1 MGPPGVQSDAATAAK
16 DGGRPVGTKNEKSPN
31 SKGRAPR
38 TSSPASA
45 PFVAANGSRA
55 SRGGDVDPVG
65 APASKRVLRTQG
77 RRTMRKLLDAAMV
90 AFEERGYHNTRV
102 NDVCEIA
109 KTSHGTFYLYFSNK
123 EDLLRALVT
132 ECAAEAQGLYDALNT
147 LPADGGKP
155 QWEDVHRWVTAFSQ
169 LWQRYAP
176 LFRAWTDLTGI
187 DPELVDIMRD
197 TFIALSGALAKQ
209 IGPDSTGHFMDPD
222 VAGMATLAML
232 DRFHYFLEFVG
243 RPIDGAAL
251 ETMTTM
257 VYRAF
262 VDPNA

>member
-1 MGPPGVQSDAATAAK
+1 MGSPGGQSDAATATEDRGRA
-16 DGGRPVGTKNEKSPN
+16 GGTQKTGV
-31 SKGRAPR
+31 SKGSAR
-38 TSSPASA
+38 TASA
-45 PFVAANGSRA
+45 PPGAVTPPNGSRA
-55 SRGGDVDPVG
+55 LPAGEADAVG
-65 APASKRVLRTQG
+65 APASKRVLRSQG

-102 NDVCEIA
+102 NDVVEIA

-132 ECAAEAQGLYDALNT
+132 EAAGEAQSLYDALNT

-155 QWEDVHRWVTAFSQ
+155 QWEDVHRWVTAFSE

-187 DPELVDIMRD
+187 DPELVAIMRE
-197 TFIALSGALAKQ
+197 TFTAMANALSKQ
-209 IGPDSTGHFMDPD
+209 IVPDSSGHFMDPD

-232 DRFHYFLEFVG
+232 DRFHYFLEFSG
-243 RPIDGAAL
+243 RTIDEAAL

>member
-1 MGPPGVQSDAATAAK
+1 MGSPGDQSDAATTTKDRGRAGGAKKTAAS
-16 DGGRPVGTKNEKSPN
+16 KSP
-31 SKGRAPR
+31 SGTGSA
-38 TSSPASA
+38 ASGA
-45 PFVAANGSRA
+45 GTPPNGSRA
-55 SRGGDVDPVG
+55 LRASEADAVG
-65 APASKRVLRTQG
+65 APASKRVLRSQG

-90 AFEERGYHNTRV
+90 AFDERGYHNTRV
-102 NDVCEIA
+102 NDVVEIA

-132 ECAAEAQGLYDALNT
+132 EAAGEAHSLYDALNT

-155 QWEDVHRWVTAFSQ
+155 QWEDVHRWVTAFSE

-187 DPELVDIMRD
+187 DPELVDIMRE
-197 TFIALSGALAKQ
+197 TFTAMANALSKH
-209 IGPDSTGHFMDPD
+209 IVPDSSGHFMDPD

-232 DRFHYFLEFVG
+232 DRFHYFLEFSG
-243 RPIDGAAL
+243 RTIDEAAL

>member
-1 MGPPGVQSDAATAAK
+1 MGSPGVQPDAATATK
-16 DGGRPVGTKNEKSPN
+16 DRGRTPGVKKAAS
-31 SKGRAPR
+31 SKGSTATAASR
-38 TSSPASA
+38 TGAGTSP
-45 PFVAANGSRA
+45 NGSRA
-55 SRGGDVDPVG
+55 FPDGEADAVG
-65 APASKRVLRTQG
+65 APASKRVLRSQG

-90 AFEERGYHNTRV
+90 AFDERGYHNTRV
-102 NDVCEIA
+102 NDVVEIA

-132 ECAAEAQGLYDALNT
+132 EAAGEARNLYDALNT

-155 QWEDVHRWVTAFSQ
+155 QWEDVHRWVTAFSE

-187 DPELVDIMRD
+187 DPELVDIMRE
-197 TFIALSGALAKQ
+197 TFVSLSAALAKQ
-209 IGPDSTGHFMDPD
+209 IWPDSTGHFMDPD

-243 RPIDGAAL
+243 RPIDDAAL

>member
-1 MGPPGVQSDAATAAK
+1 MGSPGVRSDAATPTK
-16 DGGRPVGTKNEKSPN
+16 DGGHPAGPRKAPT
-31 SKGRAPR
+31 SKGSTRTAAPR
-38 TSSPASA
+38 IGSGTP
-45 PFVAANGSRA
+45 PHGSRA
-55 SRGGDVDPVG
+55 FPGGEADAVG
-65 APASKRVLRTQG
+65 APASKRVLRSQG

-90 AFEERGYHNTRV
+90 AFDERGYHNTRV
-102 NDVCEIA
+102 NDVVEIA

-132 ECAAEAQGLYDALNT
+132 EAAGEARNLYDALNT

-155 QWEDVHRWVTAFSQ
+155 QWEDVHRWVTAFSE

-176 LFRAWTDLTGI
+176 LFRAWTDLTGV
-187 DPELVDIMRD
+187 DPELVDIMRE
-197 TFIALSGALAKQ
+197 TFTALSGALAKQ
-209 IGPDSTGHFMDPD
+209 IWPDSSGHFMDPD

-243 RPIDGAAL
+243 RPIDDAAL

>member
-1 MGPPGVQSDAATAAK
+1 MGSPEGQSDAATATE
-16 DGGRPVGTKNEKSPN
+16 DGGRAGGTKRTAAP
-31 SKGRAPR
+31 KGSSRTAAARSEAGAP
-38 TSSPASA
+38 P
-45 PFVAANGSRA
+45 NGSRGLRA
-55 SRGGDVDPVG
+55 SEADPVG
-65 APASKRVLRTQG
+65 APASKRVLRSQG
-77 RRTMRKLLDAAMV
+77 KRTMRKLLDAAMV
-90 AFEERGYHNTRV
+90 AFDERGYHNTRV
-102 NDVCEIA
+102 NDVVEIA

-132 ECAAEAQGLYDALNT
+132 EAAGEAHGLYDALNT

-155 QWEDVHRWVTAFSQ
+155 QWEDVHRWVTAFSE

-187 DPELVDIMRD
+187 DPELVDIMRE
-197 TFIALSGALAKQ
+197 TFTAMANALSKQ
-209 IGPDSTGHFMDPD
+209 IVPDSSGHFMDPD

-232 DRFHYFLEFVG
+232 DRFHYFLEFSG
-243 RPIDGAAL
+243 RTIDEAAL

>member
-1 MGPPGVQSDAATAAK
+1 MGSPGVQSDAATATKDPGRSAGAK
-16 DGGRPVGTKNEKSPN
+16 KTAT
-31 SKGRAPR
+31 SKGSRGTA
-38 TSSPASA
+38 TSRSGADTP
-45 PFVAANGSRA
+45 PNGSRA
-55 SRGGDVDPVG
+55 FRAGDVDAVG
-65 APASKRVLRTQG
+65 APASKRVLRSQG

-102 NDVCEIA
+102 NDVVEIA

-132 ECAAEAQGLYDALNT
+132 EAAGEAQSLYDALNT
-147 LPADGGKP
+147 MPADGSKP
-155 QWEDVHRWVTAFSQ
+155 QWEDVHRWVTAFSE

-187 DPELVDIMRD
+187 DPELVAIMRD
-197 TFIALSGALAKQ
+197 TFNAMAGALAKQ
-209 IGPDSTGHFMDPD
+209 IWPDSSGHFMDPD

-243 RPIDGAAL
+243 RPIDDAAL

>member
-1 MGPPGVQSDAATAAK
+1 MGSPGVQSDAATATKDLERAAGNKRTAAAK
-16 DGGRPVGTKNEKSPN
+16 GSSPSTSAPSATGAPGN
-31 SKGRAPR
+31 GPR
-38 TSSPASA
+38 TLPASEA
-45 PFVAANGSRA
+45 DA
-55 SRGGDVDPVG
+55 VG
-65 APASKRVLRTQG
+65 APASKRVLRSQG

-102 NDVCEIA
+102 NDVVEIA

-132 ECAAEAQGLYDALNT
+132 EAAGEAQSLYDALNT

-155 QWEDVHRWVTAFSQ
+155 QWEDVHRWVTAFSE

-187 DPELVDIMRD
+187 DPELVAIMRE
-197 TFIALSGALAKQ
+197 TFNSMAGALAKQ
-209 IGPDSTGHFMDPD
+209 IWPDSSGHFMDPD

-243 RPIDGAAL
+243 RPIDEAAL

>member
-1 MGPPGVQSDAATAAK
+1 MGSPEAQSDAATATK
-16 DGGRPVGTKNEKSPN
+16 DHGRAASTGKSAA
-31 SKGRAPR
+31 SKGTSGT
-38 TSSPASA
+38 TSSRSGAGGAS
-45 PFVAANGSRA
+45 NGSRA
-55 SRGGDVDPVG
+55 LPASEVDAVG
-65 APASKRVLRTQG
+65 APASKRVLRSQG
-77 RRTMRKLLDAAMV
+77 KRTMRKLLDAAMI
-90 AFEERGYHNTRV
+90 AFDERGYHNTRV
-102 NDVCEIA
+102 NDVVEIA

-132 ECAAEAQGLYDALNT
+132 EAAGEAQSLYDALNT

-155 QWEDVHRWVTAFSQ
+155 QWEDVHRWVTAFSE

-197 TFIALSGALAKQ
+197 TFNAMAGALAKQ
-209 IGPDSTGHFMDPD
+209 IWPDSSGHFMDPD

-243 RPIDGAAL
+243 RPIDEAAL

>member
-1 MGPPGVQSDAATAAK
+1 MGSPEAQPDAATPTKDRRRAA
-16 DGGRPVGTKNEKSPN
+16 GTTKAAA
-31 SKGRAPR
+31 SKGSSRS
-38 TSSPASA
+38 TSPPSGAVETP
-45 PFVAANGSRA
+45 NGSRSLRTSEA
-55 SRGGDVDPVG
+55 DAVG
-65 APASKRVLRTQG
+65 APASKRVLRSQG

-90 AFEERGYHNTRV
+90 AFDERGYHNTRV
-102 NDVCEIA
+102 NDVVEIA

-123 EDLLRALVT
+123 EDLLRAIVT
-132 ECAAEAQGLYDALNT
+132 EAAGEAQSLYDALNT

-155 QWEDVHRWVTAFSQ
+155 QWEDVHRWVTAFSE

-176 LFRAWTDLTGI
+176 LFRAWTDLTGV
-187 DPELVDIMRD
+187 DPELVDIMRE
-197 TFIALSGALAKQ
+197 TFTALSGALAKQ
-209 IGPDSTGHFMDPD
+209 IWPDSSGHFMDPD

-243 RPIDGAAL
+243 RPIDAAAL

-262 VDPNA
+262 VDPNS

>member
-1 MGPPGVQSDAATAAK
+1 MAGKKGGATKRSPRASSSSSSSGAPGA
-16 DGGRPVGTKNEKSPN
+16 N
-31 SKGRAPR
+31 
-38 TSSPASA
+38 
-45 PFVAANGSRA
+45 NGSRTRA
-55 SRGGDVDPVG
+55 PKGSDVDAVG
-65 APASKRVLRTQG
+65 APASKRALRSQG

-90 AFEERGYHNTRV
+90 AFDERGYHNTRV
-102 NDVCEIA
+102 NDVVEIA

-132 ECAAEAQGLYDALNT
+132 EAAGESQTLYDALNT

-187 DPELVDIMRD
+187 DPELVAIMRESF
-197 TFIALSGALAKQ
+197 TALSGALAKQ
-209 IGPDSTGHFMDPD
+209 INPDSSGHFMEPD
-222 VAGMATLAML
+222 VAGMAILAML

-243 RPIDGAAL
+243 RPIDDAAL

>member
-1 MGPPGVQSDAATAAK
+1 
-16 DGGRPVGTKNEKSPN
+16 
-31 SKGRAPR
+31 
-38 TSSPASA
+38 
-45 PFVAANGSRA
+45 
-55 SRGGDVDPVG
+55 
-65 APASKRVLRTQG
+65 
-77 RRTMRKLLDAAMV
+77 MRKLLDAAML

-102 NDVCEIA
+102 NDVVEIA

-132 ECAAEAQGLYDALNT
+132 ECAGEAHGLYDALNT
-147 LPADGGKP
+147 LPADGGRP

-197 TFIALSGALAKQ
+197 TFTALSEALAKQ
-209 IGPDSTGHFMDPD
+209 IGADSTGHFMDPD
-222 VAGMATLAML
+222 VAGMAILAML

-243 RPIDGAAL
+243 RPIDDPAL

>member
-1 MGPPGVQSDAATAAK
+1 
-16 DGGRPVGTKNEKSPN
+16 
-31 SKGRAPR
+31 
-38 TSSPASA
+38 
-45 PFVAANGSRA
+45 
-55 SRGGDVDPVG
+55 
-65 APASKRVLRTQG
+65 
-77 RRTMRKLLDAAMV
+77 MRKLLDAAMV
-90 AFEERGYHNTRV
+90 AFDERGYHNTRV
-102 NDVCEIA
+102 NDVVEIA

-132 ECAAEAQGLYDALNT
+132 EAAGEAQGLYDALNT

-155 QWEDVHRWVTAFSQ
+155 QWEDVHRWVTAFSE

-187 DPELVDIMRD
+187 DPELVDIMRE
-197 TFIALSGALAKQ
+197 TFTAMAGALSKH
-209 IGPDSTGHFMDPD
+209 IVPDSSGHFMDPD

-232 DRFHYFLEFVG
+232 DRFHYFLEFSG
-243 RPIDGAAL
+243 RPIDEAAL